1 MKRSI
6 LYSAF
11 LFLLILM
18 GCRKEDD
25 TKLPK
30 LARVPTPVIT
40 KVENTDAVI
49 SKDDPTA
56 FKGKFT
62 VGLYYETDVPPRK
75 MDVVIRKNETTT
87 KVFKENVT
95 TFPTTFDITG
105 AELATLFG
113 APLVIAD
120 KFEIGV
126 DITTSDGQ
134 VFQAFPVKG
143 NAHGSNIANL
153 PNASTSVTYTVV
165 CPFDINDYLGSASL
179 VDPDFWGG
187 TYPVTVTLSGTN
199 TLKIAGYFEDP
210 SLSILVKL
218 NPATLTAT
226 VEDQK
231 FADKVTGIPY
241 TNWRVSG
248 NGTIDAC
255 NKKIPL
261 NLGHSVDQGSFDK
274 AIITLTK

>member
-1 MKRSI
+1 MKKFL
-6 LYSAF
+6 LYSTIA
-11 LFLLILM
+11 FLLILI

-25 TKLPK
+25 VKLPK
-30 LARVPTPVIT
+30 LDRVPTPLIT

-49 SKDDPTA
+49 SKDNPTA

-62 VGLYYETDVPPRK
+62 VGLYYETDVPPQK
-75 MDVVIRKNETTT
+75 MDVVIRKNGTTT
-87 KVFKENVT
+87 KIFKENIT

-113 APLVIAD
+113 APLALAD
-120 KFEIGV
+120 NYEIGV
-126 DITTSDGQ
+126 DITTREGQ
-134 VFQAFPVKG
+134 VFQAFPAKG

-153 PNASTSVTYTVV
+153 PNASTSITYTVV
-165 CPFDINDYLGSASL
+165 CPFDINDYLGSATII
-179 VDPDFWGG
+179 DPDFWGA

-199 TLKIAGYFEDP
+199 TLKITGYFEDP
-210 SLSILVKL
+210 TLSIFVKL
-218 NPATLTAT
+218 NPATLAAT

-231 FADKVTGIPY
+231 FADKVSGLPY

-248 NGTIDAC
+248 TGTIDAC

-261 NLGHSVDQGSFDK
+261 NLGHSIDQGSYDK
-274 AIITLTK
+274 YIITLAK